1 MRKYFVLIV
10 RGNML
15 HIVALIRPME
25 DVRQTLAKNMR
36 LARRAAGFSQEELAH
51 RAKVDRTYVSGIERS
66 VRNPTI
72 TVVAKF
78 ARVLNTTAGELLT
91 DGAFDKPPVPN
102 I

>member
-1 MRKYFVLIV
+1 
-10 RGNML
+10 ML
-15 HIVALIRPME
+15 HIVALIQPME

-36 LARRAAGFSQEELAH
+36 LARLAAGFSQEELAH

-78 ARVLNTTAGELLT
+78 ARELNTTVGALLT
-91 DGAFDKPPVPN
+91 EGTFEKQPN
-102 I
+102 

>member
-1 MRKYFVLIV
+1 
-10 RGNML
+10 
-15 HIVALIRPME
+15 ME

-91 DGAFDKPPVPN
+91 DGAFDKHPAPN
-102 I
+102 T